1 MHIEV
6 DQSGK
11 IEQTNKDTVLAFSN
25 KISYAVLIPA
35 RVKRE
40 AINLL
45 RATGKRGKKVYM
57 LLFAAALYQLLKD
70 HLDQVDLIIVDIEYE
85 GNEQDVK
92 LMLLNLIWRNHPA
105 YPAANITLRH
115 IGKKSPAHKKALA
128 TYRGVARADRTLK
141 VEELLAPPVGKKQK
155 RSGKPFRG
163 GP

>member
-11 IEQTNKDTVLAFSN
+11 IEQTNRDTALAFSN
-25 KISYAVLIPA
+25 EISYAVLIPA

-45 RATGKRGKKVYM
+45 RATGRRGKILYIS
-57 LLFAAALYQLLKD
+57 LFAAALYQLLKN
-70 HLDQVDLIIVDIEYE
+70 HLDRVSLIVIDMEYE

-92 LMLLNLIWRNHPA
+92 LALLNLIWQHHPV
-105 YPAANITLRH
+105 YPAANITFRR
-115 IGKKSPAHKKALA
+115 IGKRSAAHKKALA

-141 VEELLAPPVGKKQK
+141 VEELLVPLVDKKQK